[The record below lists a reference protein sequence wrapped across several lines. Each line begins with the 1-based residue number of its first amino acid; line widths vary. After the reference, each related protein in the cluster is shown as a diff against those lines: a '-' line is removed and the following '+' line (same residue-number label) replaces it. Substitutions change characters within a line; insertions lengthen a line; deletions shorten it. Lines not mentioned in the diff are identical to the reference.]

1 MSEWNEAQGRI
12 NEAGYTGEQ
21 QAWQSSGSLHGL
33 TSAVLAL
40 VDVVRQVGIEMLA
53 DHTTI
58 YEMDE
63 TAQELA
69 EPETLYVGGEA
80 QPVTNPVTASDIE
93 HYCGKERRVVDGA
106 RRDCPHGDCGGW

>member
-21 QAWQSSGSLHGL
+21 QAWQSSDSLHGL

-53 DHTTI
+53 VDTTI
-58 YEMDE
+58 YEME
-63 TAQELA
+63 SVAEELA
-69 EPETLYVGGEA
+69 APETLYVGGEA
-80 QPVTNPVTASDIE
+80 VTSPVTPSDIE
-93 HYCGKERRVVDGA
+93 HYCQQERRVVGWA
-106 RRDCPHGDCGGW
+106 RRACPHTECAT